1 MPAPIERENP
11 YHGFNFRVTVD
22 RFGGPGQFQAGFQEV
37 SGLGGEIT
45 MADYRNGND
54 GVNHVRKIHGMN
66 KSTDV
71 TMKRGV
77 IGSLNIFSWFK
88 DTREGKQ
95 DVRRTVVIDLM
106 DENHQ
111 NPVMTWKLLNA
122 MPMKYTGP
130 TLNAKGGTDVAIE
143 ELVLT
148 CERIDIE
155 ES

>member
-1 MPAPIERENP
+1 MSVPRDNP

-22 RFGGPGQFQAGFQEV
+22 RLGDANSFAAGFQEI

-45 MADYRNGND
+45 MAEYRNGNEP
-54 GVNHVRKIHGMN
+54 VNHVRKIHGMN

-71 TMKRGV
+71 TLKRGL
-77 IGSLNIFSWFK
+77 IGNLNIFTWFN
-88 DTREGKQ
+88 DVRLGNQ
-95 DVRRTVVIDLM
+95 DVRRNVTIELL
-106 DENHQ
+106 DEAHSGT
-111 NPVMTWKLLNA
+111 VMTWVLFNA

-148 CERIDIE
+148 CERIDIQ
-155 ES
+155 